1 MAEEPVVNP
10 CCSVWKFQYTEVVA
24 KRNALREAVKLLN
37 AHINKIQ
44 AENLS
49 ISKALEEERAR
60 VEAEKQA
67 KVKESGVR
75 VELENEILQL
85 KSEITSLQETAFSRG
100 LDEELLQ
107 SQVTEG
113 EAEIKRLKELL
124 EKEKKRGDA
133 EKKKAEAEKKK
144 AAEALKLLKAETS
157 KLDGGK
163 QLVDNDLI
171 QKQVSDGVAEINRLK
186 ELLAK
191 EKKRGDVEEK
201 KAEAEKRKAL
211 EALKLLEAE
220 KSKLDGEKQLIDKD
234 LIQKQVSDKVA
245 EINRLKEL
253 LAKEKKRGDSKKKK
267 AETEKKKALE
277 SLKLLEAEKSLIDGE
292 KKKVDMERNRAEELK
307 TTLEALQ
314 SEASEARIKLATER
328 SKNEEAQRKLEAEKN
343 KANVEKKRADSE
355 MAKAELQKR
364 SAEEERKKLLNEKNR
379 SDQLSRKL
387 EEEKKR
393 SEELE
398 RKVQDIMYTEN
409 LEKVRPE
416 ESDRQHETEQL
427 EERLKN
433 QQLQKVEFVSAREV
447 ENVNSEAA
455 NANVVFLEKQ
465 LELEK
470 KHVKHTKKVAKF
482 EKKRNNLLQQEI
494 CRLKQDL
501 FQFCHRVNLLDG
513 CFSHGDEGI
522 DASAKISNRLCV
534 LDTNLKGK
542 LSGKKSCEMCCEG
555 ENEVLKAHHTTKDG
569 CDHVGAALALY
580 GGSCTKP
587 LSGISSELES
597 VMEGSARNKSQ
608 NSAIYS
614 TTASFSD
621 RTLVG
626 SQGRGDFSLTTS
638 PKVSEENKS
647 KGPEFPIVSDKITTL
662 NLGVVAENK
671 ITSQN
676 GHDNVK
682 IDGMS
687 PSRSRK
693 RKRSRDTVESIKFMS
708 DDNKLLKS
716 IDGKLSTLHD
726 MIVLNSNLAPAPK
739 SIVSEDGRCQIST
752 SEDDQYDNNHRT
764 KRKKKLLEEQADVQQ
779 IGNKAIEMHGFVKD
793 CTQAFSNVNQ
803 FSESVD
809 AIRTN
814 ENDISWFENLAGVDF
829 MKLLDLDDAADEE
842 RYRMAMER
850 PQSPTLPEINWGYF
864 EECEKDNCSP
874 EQGLSSVLDKTVG
887 NVLPSC
893 SLNVIRMEIDSD
905 ILKSRNSESHDLSL
919 MHPNVSSCKTKTLLM
934 NNDGLHSA
942 TELRETSACQ
952 VMVSTAETPL
962 VQHTSI
968 PESTVLC
975 ASDGGSTCK
984 IISKYI
990 VCPDTKAES
999 SISRIISASEA
1010 CISKVSMVPKTDWVV
1025 DKILFALSMEQGLL
1039 PKERACTFFSLL
1051 LYNFS
1056 LILST
1061 KYRNFLSEEF
1071 SVCSASFMEHM
1082 QTVMC
1087 DSETK
1092 HMLLELWEMDAV
1104 PRLIQDFL
1112 TDREVL
1118 LYNKLSHEQFASRDS
1133 GSVVTLSVNGINLG
1147 VSSNT
1152 ATIEQ
1157 LVIVSI
1163 GVASISAAIG
1173 DVGFVCEVSYDI
1185 IQKHK
1190 SDSHFSLTVLHVFA
1204 SICGKQYFTSDGY
1217 SLMMTVI
1224 KSIVVLL
1231 EKGDERASESQ
1242 PRFPQCAHCIFSE
1255 DAVPVDKV
1263 MSFLLKKLHSY
1274 YLSGGL
1280 SNSDASGAFRGEQCP
1295 EDELCLESYSDV
1307 NGISYSAND
1316 YLSLVELVSHYMSW
1330 KWTCSNTIPRLLQM
1344 LDSCVSEEFTTAVL
1358 LLLGQLRRLGDHNS
1372 GEQIGVEEDVR
1383 RTLSSFLDQNSK
1395 RKCGLPIQFAA
1406 THALI
1411 GLLSIEFEDIIQ
1423 GKELPANCYSDVIR
1437 NWFSNLSE
1445 EKKSLP
1451 ISLLKSANVH
1461 E

>member
-1 MAEEPVVNP
+1 MAEEPAANP
-10 CCSVWKFQYTEVVA
+10 CCSVWKFQYTEVTA

-44 AENLS
+44 AENLT

-67 KVKESGVR
+67 KVKESAVR

-124 EKEKKRGDA
+124 EKEKKRGDT
-133 EKKKAEAEKKK
+133 EKKKAEAEKEK

-191 EKKRGDVEEK
+191 EKKRGDAEEK
-201 KAEAEKRKAL
+201 KAEAEKKKAL

-234 LIQKQVSDKVA
+234 MIQKQVAEKIA

-267 AETEKKKALE
+267 AEAEKKKALE
-277 SLKLLEAEKSLIDGE
+277 SLKLLEAEKSKLDGE

-307 TTLEALQ
+307 TALEALK
-314 SEASEARIKLATER
+314 SEANEAKIKLGTEK
-328 SKNEEAQRKLEAEKN
+328 SKNEEAQKKLEAEIN
-343 KANVEKKRADSE
+343 KANMEKKRADSE

-364 SAEEERKKLLNEKNR
+364 YAEEERKKLLNEKNR
-379 SDQLSRKL
+379 SDELSKRL

-398 RKVQDIMYTEN
+398 RKVQDIMYTEK
-409 LEKVRPE
+409 LENVRPE

-433 QQLQKVEFVSAREV
+433 KQLQKKDFVSSREV

-455 NANVVFLEKQ
+455 NANMVFLKKQ

-470 KHVKHTKKVAKF
+470 KHVKHVKKVAKF

-513 CFSHGDEGI
+513 CCSHGDEGK

-542 LSGKKSCEMCCEG
+542 LSGKKPCEMYCEG
-555 ENEVLKAHHTTKDG
+555 ENEVVKAHHTTKDG
-569 CDHVGAALALY
+569 CDHVGATLALY

-647 KGPEFPIVSDKITTL
+647 KGPNFPIVSDIKTKL
-662 NLGVVAENK
+662 RHAENLGVVAENK
-671 ITSQN
+671 IASQN
-676 GHDNVK
+676 GHANVK
-682 IDGMS
+682 IDGIS

-726 MIVLNSNLAPAPK
+726 MIVLNSNLGPAPK
-739 SIVSEDGRCQIST
+739 SIVSQDGICQIST
-752 SEDDQYDNNHRT
+752 SQDDQYGSNNRT
-764 KRKKKLLEEQADVQQ
+764 KRNKNLLEEQADVQQ
-779 IGNKAIEMHGFVKD
+779 IGNKAIEVHGFVKN
-793 CTQAFSNVNQ
+793 CTQAISNVNQ
-803 FSESVD
+803 FSENVLACRDESVD

-814 ENDISWFENLAGVDF
+814 ENDYSWFENLADVDY
-829 MKLLDLDDAADEE
+829 MKLLDMDDAADEE
-842 RYRMAMER
+842 RYRMAIER
-850 PQSPTLPEINWGYF
+850 PQSPTLPEINWGLF
-864 EECEKDNCSP
+864 EECEKGNCNYLP
-874 EQGLSSVLDKTVG
+874 EQG
-887 NVLPSC
+887 
-893 SLNVIRMEIDSD
+893 
-905 ILKSRNSESHDLSL
+905 
-919 MHPNVSSCKTKTLLM
+919 
-934 NNDGLHSA
+934 
-942 TELRETSACQ
+942 CQ
-952 VMVSTAETPL
+952 VMSTAETPL
-962 VQHTSI
+962 MQQTSI
-968 PESTVLC
+968 SDSTVLC
-975 ASDGGSTCK
+975 ASDGGFTCK
-984 IISKYI
+984 ITSKYI
-990 VCPDTKAES
+990 VCSDTKDEG

-1010 CISKVSMVPKTDWVV
+1010 CVSKVSMVSQTDWVV
-1025 DKILFALSMEQGLL
+1025 DKILSALYMEQDLL
-1039 PKERACTFFSLL
+1039 PKERVCTFFSLL

-1056 LILST
+1056 VIISM

-1071 SVCSASFMEHM
+1071 SVCSASFMKHM

-1087 DSETK
+1087 DPETK
-1092 HMLLELWEMDAV
+1092 RMLLELWEMDAV
-1104 PRLIQDFL
+1104 PKLIQDFL

-1118 LYNKLSHEQFASRDS
+1118 LYNELSHEQFASHDP
-1133 GSVVTLSVNGINLG
+1133 GSVVTLSANGINIG
-1147 VSSNT
+1147 VSSKT
-1152 ATIEQ
+1152 ATVEQ
-1157 LVIVSI
+1157 LAI
-1163 GVASISAAIG
+1163 GSTAVASICAAIG

-1185 IQKHK
+1185 IQKNI
-1190 SDSHFSLTVLHVFA
+1190 SDSYYSLTVLHVFA

-1217 SLMMTVI
+1217 SLIMTVI

-1231 EKGDERASESQ
+1231 EKGDERACTICASILLSTSESE
-1242 PRFPQCAHCIFSE
+1242 PRVPQCAHCIFSE
-1255 DAVPVDKV
+1255 GAVPVDQV
-1263 MSFLLKKLHSY
+1263 MAFLLKKLCSY
-1274 YLSGGL
+1274 SLSAGL
-1280 SNSDASGAFRGEQCP
+1280 SNSDASGPMRDEQCP

-1344 LDSCVSEEFTTAVL
+1344 LESRVSEEFTTAVL
-1358 LLLGQLRRLGDHNS
+1358 LLLGQLGRLGDHNS
-1372 GEQIGVEEDVR
+1372 GEQMGVEEDLR
-1383 RTLSSFLDQNSK
+1383 RMLSSFLDQNCK
-1395 RKCGLPIQFAA
+1395 RKCGLPTQFAA
-1406 THALI
+1406 IHALI

-1423 GKELPANCYSDVIR
+1423 GKELPASHYSDVIR
-1437 NWFSNLSE
+1437 KWFSNLSE